1 MKKTRYFIISVIILA
16 IFAVI
21 TIYITNYG
29 THWNQVEIIDSVTS
43 KADVTIKNVHYVKT
57 NRGVK
62 EWEIEA
68 SSGQY
73 FKNKDMG
80 TLKDVMVKIF
90 FKDAKPLTLIGNEG
104 KVITNTRDIEIWG
117 NVVVSSE
124 DRYQFH
130 TQSLKYSSKKR
141 EIYTPDRIEFT
152 GYGMKLSGVGM
163 TIDIDRE
170 RFFVLNDVS
179 TIVKNLKAD

>member
-1 MKKTRYFIISVIILA
+1 MKKTKFFIISVIILA
-16 IFAVI
+16 IFAV
-21 TIYITNYG
+21 TIIFITNYG
-29 THWNQVEIIDSVTS
+29 EHWNQVEIIDSVRS

-57 NRGVK
+57 NRGIK
-62 EWEIEA
+62 EWEIKA

-104 KVITNTRDIEIWG
+104 KVITNTKDIEIWG
-117 NVVVSSE
+117 NVVVSS
-124 DRYQFH
+124 DNRYQFH
-130 TQSLKYSSKKR
+130 THSLKYNSKKR
-141 EIYTPDRIEFT
+141 EIYTPDKIEFT
-152 GYGMKLSGVGM
+152 GYGMELRGVGM

>member
-1 MKKTRYFIISVIILA
+1 
-16 IFAVI
+16 
-21 TIYITNYG
+21 
-29 THWNQVEIIDSVTS
+29 
-43 KADVTIKNVHYVKT
+43 
-57 NRGVK
+57 
-62 EWEIEA
+62 
-68 SSGQY
+68 
-73 FKNKDMG
+73 
-80 TLKDVMVKIF
+80 
-90 FKDAKPLTLIGNEG
+90 
-104 KVITNTRDIEIWG
+104 
-117 NVVVSSE
+117 VVVSSE

>member
-1 MKKTRYFIISVIILA
+1 MKKTKFIVISLIILA
-16 IFAVI
+16 TLAVI
-21 TIYITNYG
+21 KIFINNYAG
-29 THWNQVEIIDSVTS
+29 HWNQVETIDSVTS
-43 KADVTIKNVHYVKT
+43 KADVTIKNIHYIKT

-62 EWEIEA
+62 EWEIKA

-80 TLKDVMVKIF
+80 TLRDITVKIF
-90 FKDAKPLTLIGNEG
+90 FKDAKPLTLTGNEG

-117 NVVVSSE
+117 NVVVSS
-124 DRYQFH
+124 DNRYQFH

-141 EIYTPDRIEFT
+141 EIYTPDKIEFT
-152 GYGMKLSGVGM
+152 GYGMELSGVGM
-163 TIDIDRE
+163 TIDVDRG

-179 TIVKNLKAD
+179 TIVKNLKRD